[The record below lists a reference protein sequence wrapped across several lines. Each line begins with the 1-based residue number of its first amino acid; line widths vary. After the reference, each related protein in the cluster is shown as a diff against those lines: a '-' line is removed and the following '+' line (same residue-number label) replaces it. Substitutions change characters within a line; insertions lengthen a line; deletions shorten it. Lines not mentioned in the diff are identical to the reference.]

1 MNSTNTAKRA
11 AIYAR
16 ISNDPGTA
24 ADDAPRRG
32 GDGLGVARQQEDCRK
47 LADALGWDVVTIHV

>member
-1 MNSTNTAKRA
+1 MNSTSTAKRA

-24 ADDAPRRG
+24 DTPRRG
-32 GDGLGVARQQEDCRK
+32 GDGLGVARQQEDCRA
-47 LADALGWDVVTIHV
+47 LADTLGWDVIHNAT

>member
-1 MNSTNTAKRA
+1 MGGMYSTNTPRRA

-24 ADDAPRRG
+24 AADTRRRG
-32 GDGLGVARQQEDCRK
+32 GDGLGVER
-47 LADALGWDVVTIHV
+47 